1 MPTRQEIDLQ
11 LIEEAKKGNQDA
23 YYKLFKH
30 YHSTIRFY
38 IWNMVKNGE
47 DADDLT
53 MITFE
58 KAFLKLNKY
67 TPTALFSTWL
77 SRIAKH
83 TVLDF
88 IRVKHLDKY
97 SFVDIEDSST
107 IIHNYN
113 EFMTI
118 NNPEDELIYK
128 ELSEQVDIALAK
140 LPSPFKEVINMRY
153 GGELLCR
160 EIAEKQ
166 NVNINVIG
174 GQMRYGRK
182 YLIQMLTKKEVL

>member
-1 MPTRQEIDLQ
+1 
-11 LIEEAKKGNQDA
+11 
-23 YYKLFKH
+23 
-30 YHSTIRFY
+30 
-38 IWNMVKNGE
+38 
-47 DADDLT
+47 
-53 MITFE
+53 
-58 KAFLKLNKY
+58 
-67 TPTALFSTWL
+67 
-77 SRIAKH
+77 
-83 TVLDF
+83 
-88 IRVKHLDKY
+88 
-97 SFVDIEDSST
+97 
-107 IIHNYN
+107 
-113 EFMTI
+113 MTI

-153 GGELLCR
+153 GEELLCR